1 MVQYPIRLF
10 DDFKLKFIK
19 PSEVTTEC
27 DRSLNNEFNKTNFNR
42 VSSGDSIIMMTFF
55 PVMFRFSQQTTR
67 SNQSQEI
74 FLKLISINFSRSN
87 IKENSHSSYRTR
99 TKMIS
104 KIANQFKSVGSQN
117 HFLLAVFEG
126 MSKSEV
132 FEHLLVRFCVLLRPH
147 DFVPVGVRVRE

>member
-27 DRSLNNEFNKTNFNR
+27 DRSLNNESNKTNFNR

-74 FLKLISINFSRSN
+74 FLNFIVDNFSRSKK
-87 IKENSHSSYRTR
+87 KENSHSSYRTR
-99 TKMIS
+99 TKTILKNCSPFQNKHRTSLMVLQRAVRTIRLNLMITS
-104 KIANQFKSVGSQN
+104 FFDCLYFHFSDENFK
-117 HFLLAVFEG
+117 
-126 MSKSEV
+126 KS
-132 FEHLLVRFCVLLRPH
+132 
-147 DFVPVGVRVRE
+147 